1 MDTGVKYMLK
11 SNMKNELKEV
21 FNLFQNQP
29 ESLSFIAAEVE
40 TLINENV
47 KNLFSNKDLTD
58 DIICIF

>member
-1 MDTGVKYMLK
+1 MLK